1 MIFNSFGFFLF
12 IIVLF
17 VIYWATK
24 DEYKKYIILIFNI
37 FFYLG
42 FGIKSL
48 FILLL
53 MILISF
59 YSGMLIDK
67 NRRYTKYAIAVCLI
81 PLLLYKYLDFSLSI
95 FKSFYYFESTSLNI
109 IAPIG
114 ISFYTFEIISYL
126 VDISRFKSKPEKS
139 LINYTCYI
147 SFFGTISSG
156 PIERPDMFIPQINK
170 PKPFNEAKAV
180 TGIQLFIFGLFKKIV
195 VADNLS
201 YYVNKI
207 FNSIEEYSGF
217 SLLFA
222 TVLFAFCIYCDFS
235 GYSDMAKGVANT
247 LNIDISTNFKAPYLS
262 KSIKEFWSRWHI
274 SLSSWLRDYIYIPLG
289 GNRVSKFKHYIN
301 LIITFSISGLWHGAS
316 FNYLIWGLL
325 NGVYLVIEDIFK
337 LNKKRSNIFLN
348 VLSVTLVFTFISLS
362 WIFFRANNTSDAIY
376 CITNMFNNIINF
388 RTYIISGLYSF
399 DLNPLLFI
407 QRLLIY
413 LIPIIIAD
421 ILIYNNR
428 DPFIWINQQNIVIR
442 YLIYILF
449 IFMILFFH
457 FTGETNFIYFKF

>member
-1 MIFNSFGFFLF
+1 
-12 IIVLF
+12 
-17 VIYWATK
+17 
-24 DEYKKYIILIFNI
+24 
-37 FFYLG
+37 
-42 FGIKSL
+42 
-48 FILLL
+48 
-53 MILISF
+53 
-59 YSGMLIDK
+59 
-67 NRRYTKYAIAVCLI
+67 
-81 PLLLYKYLDFSLSI
+81 
-95 FKSFYYFESTSLNI
+95 
-109 IAPIG
+109 
-114 ISFYTFEIISYL
+114 
-126 VDISRFKSKPEKS
+126 
-139 LINYTCYI
+139 
-147 SFFGTISSG
+147 
-156 PIERPDMFIPQINK
+156 
-170 PKPFNEAKAV
+170 
-180 TGIQLFIFGLFKKIV
+180 
-195 VADNLS
+195 
-201 YYVNKI
+201 
-207 FNSIEEYSGF
+207 
-217 SLLFA
+217 
-222 TVLFAFCIYCDFS
+222 
-235 GYSDMAKGVANT
+235 MAKGVANT

-413 LIPIIIAD
+413 LIPIIIVD